1 MKFIITFGI
10 VSLNHNT
17 WDLCVS
23 FMEGI
28 ENPLQMLSIILD
40 TSDKWHFSNWSP

>member
-10 VSLNHNT
+10 VLLNCNT
-17 WDLCVS
+17 WNLYVS

-28 ENPLQMLSIILD
+28 ENPFQMLNIILD
-40 TSDKWHFSNWSP
+40 TSDQ